1 MMLRF
6 IKKDILLLT
15 AAISLLLIC
24 SSNSFAQYQ
33 PTPNDTLKSVSVYS
47 DNTVSFKI
55 YAPLAADVKIG
66 GSDIPDNL
74 RNVKMNKSE
83 NGVWEGTVGPL
94 KPGAYRYNFIVDK
107 VSVLDPKN
115 PTTSESFMNT
125 WSLFYLPGADFMET
139 KDVPHGSISEVTY
152 FSKSLNRNRRLHV
165 YTPPGYEAGSDKY
178 PIFYL
183 LHGAFDCDD
192 SWTTVGRAG
201 FILDNLIASKKAIP
215 MVVVMPAGHTGPFSF
230 GAPRDP
236 SKPRVDEFLVDFN
249 SDIKPLV
256 ESRFRIKTE
265 RQSRAIAGL
274 SMGGAQTLNIAV
286 PALSQ
291 FSYFGVFSSGVF
303 GITGQ
308 GFGAGSGPSW
318 EDQNKEMLANSE
330 LKKDLKLV
338 WFATGKEDFLLET
351 SRATVNLFKKYGFN
365 VTYKET
371 NGAHTWENWREY
383 LNEFAQLLF
392 K

>member
-6 IKKDILLLT
+6 IKKNILLLT
-15 AAISLLLIC
+15 ATISLLLIC
-24 SSNSFAQYQ
+24 SGNSFAQYQ
-33 PTPNDTLKSVSVYS
+33 PTPNDTLKSISIYS

-94 KPGAYRYNFIVDK
+94 NPGAYRYNFIVDK
-107 VSVLDPKN
+107 VSVFDPKN
-115 PTTSESFMNT
+115 PMTSESFMNT
-125 WSLFYLPGADFMET
+125 WSLFYLPGTDFMET
-139 KDVPHGSISEVTY
+139 KEVPHGSVSEVTY

-183 LHGAFDCDD
+183 LHGAYDCDD
-192 SWTTVGRAG
+192 SWTSVGRAG
-201 FILDNLIASKKAIP
+201 FILDNLIATKKAVP

-236 SKPRVDEFLVDFN
+236 SKPRVDEFLLDFN
-249 SDIKPLV
+249 NDIKPLV
-256 ESRFRIKTE
+256 ETRYRVRPE
-265 RQSRAIAGL
+265 RESRAIAGL

-286 PALSQ
+286 PALSE
-291 FSYFGVFSSGVF
+291 FAYFGVFSSGVF

-308 GFGAGSGPSW
+308 GFGSGSGPSW
-318 EDQNKEMLANSE
+318 EEQNKEMLDNNE

-351 SRATVNLFKKYGFN
+351 SRATVNLFKKHGFN
-365 VTYKET
+365 VIYNET

>member
-1 MMLRF
+1 MILHF
-6 IKKDILLLT
+6 IKRNILQLT
-15 AAISLLLIC
+15 ATFSLLLIC
-24 SSNSFAQYQ
+24 SGNSFAQYQ
-33 PTPNDTLKSVSVYS
+33 PTPNDTLKSISIYS

-55 YAPLAADVKIG
+55 FAPLAADVKIG
-66 GSDIPDNL
+66 GSDIL

-94 KPGAYRYNFIVDK
+94 MPGAYRYNFIVDK

-115 PTTSESFMNT
+115 PMTSESFMNT
-125 WSLFYLPGADFMET
+125 WSLFYLQGADFMET
-139 KDVPHGSISEVTY
+139 KDVPHGSISELTY

-165 YTPPGYEAGSDKY
+165 YTPPGYEAGNDKY

-192 SWTTVGRAG
+192 SWTSVGRAG
-201 FILDNLIASKKAIP
+201 FILDNLIASKKAVP

-249 SDIKPLV
+249 NDIKPLV
-256 ESRFRIKTE
+256 ESRFRVKTE
-265 RQSRAIAGL
+265 RHNRAIAGL

-286 PALSQ
+286 PSLSE

-308 GFGAGSGPSW
+308 GFGADSGPSW
-318 EDQNKEMLANSE
+318 EDQNKEMLANNE
-330 LKKDLKLV
+330 LKKDLRLV

-371 NGAHTWENWREY
+371 KGAHTWENWREY